1 MSGHLDFR
9 ERSAMQ
15 ELSSQQQ
22 ASATAVPLREF
33 LSFRLGHEDYAI
45 DILAVQEIR
54 MFEAVTKL
62 PSTPEYVKGVIN
74 LRGVIAPVI
83 DLRVKFGFEKAEY
96 GPFTVLVVLR
106 INDRLA
112 AVVVDAVADV
122 VALTE
127 HEIKPAPELGSAMNI
142 EYVMG
147 LGARGE
153 QMLILLDIEKLLTS
167 RELGIF
173 DDETAA
179 AV

>member
-1 MSGHLDFR
+1 MSDHSFN
-9 ERSAMQ
+9 SARTAGP
-15 ELSSQQQ
+15 SAPV
-22 ASATAVPLREF
+22 ASREF
-33 LSFRLGHEDYAI
+33 LTFRLGHEDYAI
-45 DILAVQEIR
+45 DILTVQEIR

-62 PSTPEYVKGVIN
+62 PSTPDYIKGVIN

-106 INDRLA
+106 VSERLA

-122 VALTE
+122 VALSDE
-127 HEIKPAPELGSAMNI
+127 QIKPAPELGTAVNI

-147 LGARGE
+147 LGTRAE
-153 QMLILLDIEKLLTS
+153 QMLILLDIEKLITS

-173 DDETAA
+173 DEEPAPA
-179 AV
+179 Q